1 MKGIYKMPGSKY
13 LWFRW
18 TEGGKRHAVS
28 LKTDDEAVAI
38 VKARAILAE
47 GLGSTNYRDPLIT
60 ISEYLKASQERAKKP
75 MRPGTA
81 ERQGAVLRKFVVD
94 SGVDHTGQITPK
106 MISEWLAGFKRDG
119 RSADTVHTY
128 ARALHTFVA
137 YLVRMKHV
145 RGELLNDFDIPE
157 RASVGRK
164 NWLKNKEVE
173 RVISEAKDD
182 TLRFVL
188 FAGFHAGL
196 RRNEISNAKVGW
208 FDLDSGLLHIQNDPA
223 SGFVLK
229 DRENRSVPLTD
240 GFKAFLTDFLDGK
253 NPNEF
258 SLRPTKEPGTWR
270 YRYDFNRAFR
280 THMRRCGVVCS
291 IHDMRRSFASNLVS
305 AGESIYIVAKWL
317 GDGVQVVER
326 SYGHLAPSAGNINR
340 LTAKVA

>member
-18 TEGGKRHAVS
+18 KEGGKRHAVS

-47 GLGSTNYRDPLIT
+47 GLGSTNYRDPLSAIT
-60 ISEYLKASQERAKKP
+60 DYLKAAQERRKKP
-75 MRPGTA
+75 MRPDTA
-81 ERQGAVLRKFVVD
+81 TRNRYILQKFVTD
-94 SGVDHTGQITPK
+94 RELQHIGQITLK
-106 MISEWLAGFKRDG
+106 EIDEWINGFKKAG
-119 RSADTVHTY
+119 RSDDTLHTY
-128 ARALHTFVA
+128 ARALHTFVK

-157 RASVGRK
+157 RAAVGRK

-196 RRNEISNAKVGW
+196 RRNEVSNAKVGW
-208 FDLDSGLLHIQNDPA
+208 FDLDAGLLHIQNDPA

-229 DRENRSVPLTD
+229 DRENRSVPLTEA
-240 GFKAFLTDFLDGK
+240 FKEFLVVFLA
-253 NPNEF
+253 NRNATEF
-258 SLRPTKEPGTWR
+258 AIRPEKEQASWR
-270 YRYDFNRAFR
+270 YRYDFNRLFQ
-280 THMRRCGVVCS
+280 THIKRCGVTCTV
-291 IHDMRRSFASNLVS
+291 HDMRRSFASNLVS
-305 AGESIYIVAKWL
+305 AGESIYIVARWL

-340 LTAKVA
+340 LA